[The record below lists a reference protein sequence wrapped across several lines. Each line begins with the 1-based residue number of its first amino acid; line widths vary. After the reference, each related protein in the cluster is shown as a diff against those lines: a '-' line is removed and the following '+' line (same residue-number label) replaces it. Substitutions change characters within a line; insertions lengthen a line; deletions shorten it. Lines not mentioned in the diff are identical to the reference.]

1 MYPNFSIQDNLSSLF
16 KKTIILSGT
25 MDAKKLYVII
35 IGMGIALAFLGY
47 KYVTTNNDLKKY
59 KGYYK
64 DLSITYLNEIMQA
77 PALEPSLK
85 DGNIISIDFETN
97 ALQFTDLDNKMF
109 SIQDFKGK
117 TLFINYWATWCNPCL
132 AEMPSMADLY
142 ERYSS
147 NDAIVFLYL
156 SREEL
161 KTIQEYIPKDESLQK
176 LPIYKVVTDDEF
188 FATTGIP
195 TTFIINSSGDLI
207 VKDVGSAFWNDQSVF
222 NFIDNLLGIDEV

>member
-1 MYPNFSIQDNLSSLF
+1 
-16 KKTIILSGT
+16 

-97 ALQFTDLDNKMF
+97 ALQFTDLDKKMF